1 MTTVMFFFIT
11 KIQLKD
17 IVETKHVQLNAKNAQ
32 LEENYQYHVS
42 LHSIL
47 TQIYVNFYSLVY
59 MRLFIL

>member
-1 MTTVMFFFIT
+1 MFFFIN

-32 LEENYQYHVS
+32 LEANYQNHVI

-47 TQIYVNFYSLVY
+47 TQIYVNFYSVVY